1 MKRQQIS
8 QEIERKMPKQLNELE
23 KAAYIMMSIGKER
36 IFSPQYYFSDK
47 KTRDKIYRNA
57 RKKSRI
63 NLQNKETLICVTA
76 CRLYRYVA
84 ERNGLDVYYTGDSG
98 KITKN
103 DLSIFED
110 GEHVTPVVKLKDGRF
125 IKVDV
130 EWDLENIQTGMRWM
144 KFGTKEK
151 NDVQL
156 SQLSQNEIDDIM
168 CKIGYIKDKS
178 DYTDFYLEQLAEHIK
193 ELTTK
198 EKLNII
204 FNDEKITQIA
214 QKLKGS
220 VEIYRFYRRIIKEF
234 TTKEEGGREKN
245 DYGKNVFCF
254 GSYLRSKCNKKKYTV
269 CVFYRNSE
277 DSEDNDKKIWMWSK
291 KGKKMIEISLIE
303 LKHFLEN
310 KRLKIYPG
318 KNVEEC
324 KELCDSTKQFPRKAN
339 IKTEHSVMEM
349 VI

>member
-23 KAAYIMMSIGKER
+23 KAAYIMMSIGKDR

-47 KTRDKIYRNA
+47 KTRNKIYRNA

-144 KFGTKEK
+144 KFGTKDK

-168 CKIGYIKDKS
+168 CKIGYINDKS
-178 DYTDFYLEQLAEHIK
+178 DYTDFYLEQLAKKIK
-193 ELTTK
+193 DLTTK
-198 EKLNII
+198 EKLNVI

-220 VEIYRFYRRIIKEF
+220 VEIYRFYRRIIKDF
-234 TTKEEGGREKN
+234 TTKEEGERKTN

-254 GSYLRSKCNKKKYTV
+254 GSYLKSKSNKKKYTV
-269 CVFYRNSE
+269 CVFYRN
-277 DSEDNDKKIWMWSK
+277 SEDNDKKIWMWSK

-324 KELCDSTKQFPRKAN
+324 KELYDSTKQFPRKTN
-339 IKTEHSVMEM
+339 IKTEHSVKEM